1 MSTPLAGS
9 VSTFTLANPAV
20 STSLNTPLKF
30 AAVNTT
36 GVSSAPI
43 TLSAPSTGA
52 SLTAAKLIV
61 TSVPVENKAPSKA
74 ATLKVFAP
82 LSLAEGS

>member
-9 VSTFTLANPAV
+9 VSTVTLAKPAV

-52 SLTAAKLIV
+52 SLAPPMLTLSTAVSL
-61 TSVPVENKAPSKA
+61 SVPSV
-74 ATLKVFAP
+74 TV
-82 LSLAEGS
+82 